1 MTDTLC
7 AADGCNRPVGR
18 SGARGWCPQHYYRW
32 RQHGD
37 PLTVHPRGGH
47 RPPVADLFWAKV
59 DRGGPVPP
67 GRPELGGC
75 WRWTAGTR
83 AGYGAFNVPASDAG
97 PRRRVEAHRWAFEQ
111 HAGPVPEGH
120 ELEHLCHAADAAAAL
135 CGGGPTCPH
144 RACVN
149 PAHLAAVP
157 AGGVPRGIAA
167 RHAAQTHCPRGHRY
181 DAVDAAGRRR
191 CTRCQRAPVDTR
203 RAEQR
208 APVDTRRAEQ
218 AAAVD
223 AWIAETAT
231 D

>member
-1 MTDTLC
+1 MTGTLC
-7 AADGCNRPVGR
+7 AADGCKRPVGR

-47 RPPVADLFWAKV
+47 RPPVADLFWSKV

-120 ELEHLCHAADAAAAL
+120 ELEHLCHAANGDR
-135 CGGGPTCPH
+135 
-144 RACVN
+144 RA
-149 PAHLAAVP
+149 P
-157 AGGVPRGIAA
+157 
-167 RHAAQTHCPRGHRY
+167 
-181 DAVDAAGRRR
+181 AAGPVVPLAGAADQIATAWAADPDR
-191 CTRCQRAPVDTR
+191 TPPAPTEQQLTE
-203 RAEQR
+203 AEAHDN
-208 APVDTRRAEQ
+208 APHARSNR
-218 AAAVD
+218 
-223 AWIAETAT
+223 
-231 D
+231 

>member
-7 AADGCNRPVGR
+7 AAGGCNRPVGR

-37 PLTVHPRGGH
+37 PLTAHPRGGH

-59 DRGGPVPP
+59 DRDGAVPP

-83 AGYGAFNVPASDAG
+83 SGYGAFNVPASDAG

-111 HAGPVPEGH
+111 HAGPVPEAH

-157 AGGVPRGIAA
+157 AGAVPRGIAA

-191 CTRCQRAPVDTR
+191 CTRCQRR
-203 RAEQR
+203 
-208 APVDTRRAEQ
+208 PVDTRRAEQ
-218 AAAVD
+218 AAAVG
-223 AWIAETAT
+223 AWITETAT